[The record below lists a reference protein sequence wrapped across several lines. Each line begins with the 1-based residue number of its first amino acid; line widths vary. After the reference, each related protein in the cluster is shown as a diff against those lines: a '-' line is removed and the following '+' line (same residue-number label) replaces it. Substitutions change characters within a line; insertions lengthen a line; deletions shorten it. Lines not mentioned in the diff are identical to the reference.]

1 MIVRLMGEGQYE
13 IDKKHIDELNKID
26 NNIVKLV
33 TKGDDRAYK
42 SEFKKLTDY
51 VHKYGKKMPDNVLK
65 PSDIIIP
72 PADLTLDEAREIFKG
87 DGLIPG

>member
-1 MIVRLMGEGQYE
+1 MIVRLMGDGQYE
-13 IDKKHIDELNKID
+13 IDKKHFDELNRID

-33 TKGDDRAYK
+33 TKGDDKVFK
-42 SEFKKLTDY
+42 SEFKKLADY
-51 VHKYGKKMPDNVLK
+51 VHKFGKKMPDNVLK
-65 PSDIIIP
+65 PSDMIIP

>member
-13 IDKKHIDELNKID
+13 IDKKHFDELNRID

-33 TKGDDRAYK
+33 TKGDDKAFK
-42 SEFKKLTDY
+42 SEFKKLADY
-51 VHKYGKKMPDNVLK
+51 VHKFGKKMPDNVLK
-65 PSDIIIP
+65 PSDLIIP
-72 PADLTLDEAREIFKG
+72 PADLTVDEAREIFRG

>member
-13 IDKKHIDELNKID
+13 LDKKHFDELNRID

-33 TKGDDRAYK
+33 TKGDDKAFK
-42 SEFKKLTDY
+42 SEFKKLADY
-51 VHKYGKKMPDNVLK
+51 VHRNGKKMPDNVLK

-72 PADLTLDEAREIFKG
+72 PADLTADEAREIFKG

>member
-13 IDKKHIDELNKID
+13 IDKKHLDELNRID

-33 TKGDDRAYK
+33 TKGEDRAFK
-42 SEFKKLTDY
+42 SEIKKLADY

-72 PADLTLDEAREIFKG
+72 PADLTVDEAREIFKG

>member
-13 IDKKHIDELNKID
+13 LDKKHSDEMNRID

-33 TKGDDRAYK
+33 TKGDERTFR

-51 VHKYGKKMPDNVLK
+51 VHRHGKKIPDNILK

-72 PADLTLDEAREIFKG
+72 HAELTLKEAQEIMR
-87 DGLIPG
+87 